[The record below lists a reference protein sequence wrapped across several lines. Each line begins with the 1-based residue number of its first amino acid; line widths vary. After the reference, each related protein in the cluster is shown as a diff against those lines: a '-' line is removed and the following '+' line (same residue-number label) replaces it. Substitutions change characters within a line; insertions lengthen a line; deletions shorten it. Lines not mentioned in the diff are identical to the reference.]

1 MSHADDG
8 TLHAYLDG
16 ELAAAERT
24 GLEAHLAGCAACR
37 SRLEEER
44 ELVQRAQGL
53 LARVAPPEV
62 TVPLMREAGS
72 GRSGPRPL
80 PRWVPLAWAA
90 SVLVALGGGWL
101 AHDQW
106 SAQSGD
112 AGVVALGDAPPARI
126 EDSRGAADAL
136 ARVTLGERDDASHR
150 EGAAGPAAGRQG
162 QAKATAE
169 EERRADA
176 VVPTGIAPAAAN
188 EPARDAATLSARVGQ
203 AVVDGAPVG
212 QALAPRTEA
221 AQLAPTVVTANADE
235 RATLPAVTVDS
246 ARVILGVEPVTIPG
260 LPVRRVALGGPGV
273 VVVEQAIDARTVV
286 RLYQRRAEAMREVGQ
301 DALTRQRAAAQQRP
315 AEATERLAR
324 YVGPLRVEIAGP
336 VAADSLSVLLGRVR

>member
-1 MSHADDG
+1 
-8 TLHAYLDG
+8 
-16 ELAAAERT
+16 
-24 GLEAHLAGCAACR
+24 
-37 SRLEEER
+37 
-44 ELVQRAQGL
+44 
-53 LARVAPPEV
+53 
-62 TVPLMREAGS
+62 
-72 GRSGPRPL
+72 
-80 PRWVPLAWAA
+80 
-90 SVLVALGGGWL
+90 
-101 AHDQW
+101 
-106 SAQSGD
+106 
-112 AGVVALGDAPPARI
+112 
-126 EDSRGAADAL
+126 
-136 ARVTLGERDDASHR
+136 
-150 EGAAGPAAGRQG
+150 
-162 QAKATAE
+162 
-169 EERRADA
+169 
-176 VVPTGIAPAAAN
+176 VVPTGIAPAPAN
-188 EPARDAATLSARVGQ
+188 EPARDAAALSARVGQ